1 MGTLLAAAR
10 LGDPVAHTASKG
22 WMIAGLIAGAVIGAA
37 AVVVTGGA
45 ALTVVAAVAAG
56 AAAGGGIGEVLGT
69 MSWAPRHVTGSLIK
83 GSPNVF
89 INSRAAMRA
98 NLSQGVCSDH
108 NGPPQVVA
116 QGSSTVFINRQP
128 ASRKEDKLMCGALIN
143 DGSPNVFIGGA
154 TVGQANSEIP
164 AWVNW
169 TMMAVGVAAAA
180 VLAGPVLAVVGTV
193 GGVAGG
199 AGGSWIGGKVFG
211 EGSDGQKWSMLGGSL
226 LGGYAGTKGAGLVGA
241 TGDAASAAAEASQI
255 EATANVAEPTEQPTI
270 SLFGVRGGGRTPDA
284 DGVLHPY
291 QYTGH
296 VGYSFDG
303 GKTIWGFGPA
313 TGDASA
319 AEVFA
324 NLKSS
329 GSYPGIITDD
339 QEAFGLISGDP
350 LPARGGG
357 GAPQTVYEWKIPV
370 TQDQFDSIVGAHEEL
385 VARGPMDNI
394 RYQWPPKSGEWPADT
409 YNCATFPGRLG
420 IPIPETTGK
429 LQSYMPELEKLGTPW
444 NPGVSD

>member
-108 NGPPQVVA
+108 NGSPQVVA

-128 ASRKEDKLMCGALIN
+128 ASRKEDKLKCGALIN

-154 TVGQANSEIP
+154 TVGQADSEIP

-180 VLAGPVLAVVGTV
+180 VLAGPVLAVVGAI
-193 GGVAGG
+193 GSIAGG
-199 AGGSWIGGKVFG
+199 EAGSWVGGKVFG

-226 LGGYAGTKGAGLVGA
+226 LGGLAGAKGAAALRGGGRPMVGSPDALESAPSIESAPRGSRFDYSVDAVPADLEANTAGAYGYTPKPGTEFSQEKWGVDWTDQDA
-241 TGDAASAAAEASQI
+241 TASARAKRLDYHEGLEEKQAWVEEQRASGVSDEDIARQI
-255 EATANVAEPTEQPTI
+255 VQERNESRLSYYPEDEQPTI
-270 SLFGVRGGGRTPDA
+270 RARNLA
-284 DGVLHPY
+284 KY
-291 QYTGH
+291 QNETGPS
-296 VGYSFDG
+296 YEYFISK
-303 GKTIWGFGPA
+303 GKTAQDMINSA
-313 TGDASA
+313 TRSNPSMDI
-319 AEVFA
+319 
-324 NLKSS
+324 LT
-329 GSYPGIITDD
+329 GI
-339 QEAFGLISGDP
+339 A
-350 LPARGGG
+350 
-357 GAPQTVYEWKIPV
+357 TVK
-370 TQDQFDSIVGAHEEL
+370 
-385 VARGPMDNI
+385 
-394 RYQWPPKSGEWPADT
+394 
-409 YNCATFPGRLG
+409 
-420 IPIPETTGK
+420 
-429 LQSYMPELEKLGTPW
+429 
-444 NPGVSD
+444 

>member
-1 MGTLLAAAR
+1 
-10 LGDPVAHTASKG
+10 
-22 WMIAGLIAGAVIGAA
+22 MIAGLIAGAVIGAA

-128 ASRKEDKLMCGALIN
+128 ASRKDDKLMCGALIN

-164 AWVNW
+164 PWVNW

-180 VLAGPVLAVVGTV
+180 VLAGPVLAVVGAV
-193 GGVAGG
+193 GGFAGG
-199 AGGSWIGGKVFG
+199 EAGSWLGGKAFG

-226 LGGYAGTKGAGLVGA
+226 LGGYAGAKGAGLA
-241 TGDAASAAAEASQI
+241 ARTGVAASVEGA
-255 EATANVAEPTEQPTI
+255 EQPTI
-270 SLFGVRGGGRTPDA
+270 TLYGFRGAGSTRDLLAADA
-284 DGVLHPY
+284 PHPY
-291 QYTGH
+291 VVTGH

-303 GKTIWGFGPA
+303 GRQIFGFGPKVPEGMSA
-313 TGDASA
+313 YDAAQSLRDGA
-319 AEVFA
+319 
-324 NLKSS
+324 
-329 GSYPGIITDD
+329 SYPGIITDD
-339 QEAFGLISGDP
+339 TAVFRSVAENPAVGRDGLS
-350 LPARGGG
+350 
-357 GAPQTVYEWKIPV
+357 QVVVEQKIPV
-370 TQDQFDSIVGAHEEL
+370 SSADFDAIKAAHDAIG
-385 VARGPMDNI
+385 VDSPMDNAF
-394 RYQWPPKSGEWPADT
+394 YGFPGKNAST
-409 YNCATFPGRLG
+409 YNCATFPRKLG
-420 IPIPETTGK
+420 IPTPEASGNMR
-429 LQSYMPELEKLGTPW
+429 LYFPELEKQGQPW
-444 NPGVSD
+444 EPE